1 MAEVES
7 FETLLE
13 KASTAL
19 DQREASE
26 MKRILYGTHSKS
38 VIYKNSILIIHH
50 YTILS
55 ITQLKRILSNN
66 VINTSFRYVS

>member
-38 VIYKNSILIIHH
+38 VICKNSILIMHY
-50 YTILS
+50 YTIE
-55 ITQLKRILSNN
+55 KEYN
-66 VINTSFRYVS
+66 VINTSSSYVSYNWLLNF

>member
-1 MAEVES
+1 MAELES

-38 VIYKNSILIIHH
+38 VIYK
-50 YTILS
+50 
-55 ITQLKRILSNN
+55 TQ
-66 VINTSFRYVS
+66 Y